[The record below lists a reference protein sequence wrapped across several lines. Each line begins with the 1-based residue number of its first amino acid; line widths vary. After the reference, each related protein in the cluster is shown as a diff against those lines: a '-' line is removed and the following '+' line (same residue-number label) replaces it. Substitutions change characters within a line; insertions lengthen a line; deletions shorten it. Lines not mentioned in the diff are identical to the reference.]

1 TYVGIMLGTGRYK
14 QVTTITYIMAAVFVL
29 RYVLDL
35 K

>member
-1 TYVGIMLGTGRYK
+1 MLGTGRYK
-14 QVTTITYIMAAVFVL
+14 QVTLITYAMAAVFVL

>member
-1 TYVGIMLGTGRYK
+1 VGIMLGTGRFK
-14 QVTTITYIMAAVFVL
+14 QVSLITYVMAAVFIL